1 MSQFGRLEIM
11 ETKNELIISLTF
23 IIRTTVSHSLLAG
36 YNQTAVS
43 IQQSF
48 ISDRSAETERHSR
61 RRSADNF
68 YQINNCANLLF
79 V

>member
-1 MSQFGRLEIM
+1 M
-11 ETKNELIISLTF
+11 ETKKRVDKFDFYIKFDHNHRLS
-23 IIRTTVSHSLLAG
+23 VLAG